1 MTVLSYLE
9 QDFEEHIEQHLLNS
23 GYHSRLPSEYDKE
36 QCLIPAEVIKFIQT
50 SQSREYEKL
59 QTQLGTDTD
68 SKIIYRLSND
78 LAKLGALHV
87 LRKGFKTRGCHFKM
101 AYFKPASGMNPEA
114 QVFYYQ
120 NHFSIVR
127 QLKYSKKNEN
137 SLDMGIFL
145 NGIPIITAEIK
156 NSLTGQFVEEA
167 IKQYKG
173 DRDPK
178 EPLFKFKL
186 CLVHFAIGSEKVFMT
201 TRLQEDST
209 RFLPFNRDTE
219 NPINPMGHQTAYLWE
234 DILQPDTLLD
244 IIHNY
249 LHVQKISEKY
259 YDKES
264 GSIKERE
271 YEVFI
276 FPRYHQLDAVRK
288 ILSAIREEGVSHDY
302 LIQHSAGSGKSNSI
316 AWLAHQLASFYQKP
330 TDTDRLFD
338 TIVVVTDRKVLDKQ
352 LQNTI
357 KQFEQVQG
365 VVKPIDK
372 NSVQLKEALEKGKD
386 IIITTLQ
393 KFPVVSKSMTD
404 LKGKRF
410 AVIIDEA
417 HSSQTGEAS
426 KHLKKVLTASLE
438 DAEKEDHVEFDL
450 EDEIIKEI
458 NFRGKQPHISYFAF
472 TATPKG
478 KTLELF
484 GRKDPGGQFKA
495 FHIYSMRQAI
505 EEKFILDVLE
515 NYTTFKRYFKLAK
528 KVEGDK
534 EYEKKKA
541 LRLLMSYVDLHPHEI
556 DMKTRIMLEHFMDK
570 TVLAIEGKG
579 RAMVVTRSRLHAVRF
594 YFSFKKIMSEKGLT
608 FKPLVAFSGTVKDP
622 DTGEEHTETSLNG
635 ISSSQ
640 IVNAFKTPT
649 YRILI
654 VANKFQTGFDEPLL
668 HTMYVDKKL
677 GGVNAVQTL
686 TRLNRT
692 ARGKT
697 NPLILDFVNE
707 VDEIKTA
714 FQDYYQATFLEE
726 ETDPD
731 KLHDL
736 QSELEGYGL
745 FTMAEV
751 DAFAEIFFN
760 FAIPK
765 ERFQPILNVV
775 VKRWQALPDDNQRE
789 DFRSALQSY
798 YRLYSYISQII
809 TFKDVELEKLYV
821 FVRNLNR
828 KLPKRKGQL
837 PYEIIDAID
846 LDSFR
851 IQETFH
857 EYGITLE
864 KTDGETKGIKLGNP
878 QHTPDEKDLL
888 SNIVQALND
897 TFGIELTEDD
907 KIDVGRV
914 AEKYFNHEGLK
925 AVMASN
931 NTLEN
936 MRYKSDKVVDEVLLN
951 FVDTKLELYKKLSE
965 AKVNEMLKSK
975 WFEGILR
982 ESLATGHNEPSQVRQ
997 QVHLLHQI
1005 SQ

>member
-1 MTVLSYLE
+1 MTSLSYLE
-9 QDFEEHIEQHLLNS
+9 QDFEEHIEQHLLSS

-50 SQSREYEKL
+50 SQSKEYEKL
-59 QTQLGTDTD
+59 QIQLGADTD

-78 LAKLGALHV
+78 LVKLGALHV

-114 QVFYYQ
+114 QVFYDQ
-120 NHFSIVR
+120 NRFSIVR
-127 QLKYSKKNEN
+127 QLKYSTKNEN

-145 NGIPIITAEIK
+145 NGIPIITAELK
-156 NSLTGQFVEEA
+156 NSLTGQFVEDA
-167 IKQYKG
+167 VKQYKS

-178 EPLFKFKL
+178 EPLFKFKR
-186 CLVHFAIGSEKVFMT
+186 CLVHFAIGSEKVFMA

-209 RFLPFNRDTE
+209 RFLPFNRETE

-249 LHVQKISEKY
+249 LHVQHNTEKY

-316 AWLAHQLASFYQKP
+316 AWLAHQLASFYQKA

-338 TIVVVTDRKVLDKQ
+338 TIVVVTDRRVLDKQ

-372 NSVQLKEALEKGKD
+372 NSAQLKDALEKGKD

-393 KFPVVSKSMTD
+393 KFPVISESMTG

-438 DAEKEDHVEFDL
+438 DAEKEDQTEFDL
-450 EDEIIKEI
+450 EDEINKEI

-484 GRKDPGGQFKA
+484 GRKDPLDGHFKA

-528 KVEGDK
+528 TVEGDK

-556 DMKTRIMLEHFMDK
+556 DMKTRIMLEHFMEK
-570 TVLAIEGKG
+570 TVSAIEGKG

-594 YFSFKKIMSEKGLT
+594 YLSFMKILSEKGLT

-640 IVNAFKTPT
+640 IVNAFKTPA
-649 YRILI
+649 YRLLI

-707 VDEIKTA
+707 VDEIRTA

-745 FTMAEV
+745 FTTADV

-760 FAIPK
+760 SAIPM
-765 ERFQPILNVV
+765 ERFQPILNAV
-775 VKRWQALPDDNQRE
+775 VKRWQAIPDDNQRE

-798 YRLYSYISQII
+798 FRLYSYISQII

-851 IQETFH
+851 IQKTFN
-857 EYGITLE
+857 EPITLE
-864 KTDGETKGIKLGNP
+864 KTDGEVKGINIGVPL
-878 QHTPDEKDLL
+878 HTPDEKDLL
-888 SNIVQALND
+888 SNIVQTLND
-897 TFGIELTEDD
+897 AYGIELTEDD

-925 AVMASN
+925 AVMSSN

-936 MRYKSDKVVDEVLLN
+936 MRYKSDNVVDEVLLD
-951 FVDTKLELYKKLSE
+951 FVHTKLELYKKLSE

-975 WFEGILR
+975 WFEGIIR
-982 ESLATGHNEPSQVRQ
+982 ETQAAGHNELSRAQ
-997 QVHLLHQI
+997 Q
-1005 SQ
+1005 

>member
-1 MTVLSYLE
+1 MT
-9 QDFEEHIEQHLLNS
+9 LL
-23 GYHSRLPSEYDKE
+23 
-36 QCLIPAEVIKFIQT
+36 
-50 SQSREYEKL
+50 
-59 QTQLGTDTD
+59 
-68 SKIIYRLSND
+68 
-78 LAKLGALHV
+78 
-87 LRKGFKTRGCHFKM
+87 KGFKTRGCHFKM

-417 HSSQTGEAS
+417 HSSQAM
-426 KHLKKVLTASLE
+426 
-438 DAEKEDHVEFDL
+438 EFDFPDPA
-450 EDEIIKEI
+450 ECWIK
-458 NFRGKQPHISYFAF
+458 
-472 TATPKG
+472 
-478 KTLELF
+478 
-484 GRKDPGGQFKA
+484 
-495 FHIYSMRQAI
+495 
-505 EEKFILDVLE
+505 
-515 NYTTFKRYFKLAK
+515 
-528 KVEGDK
+528 
-534 EYEKKKA
+534 
-541 LRLLMSYVDLHPHEI
+541 
-556 DMKTRIMLEHFMDK
+556 
-570 TVLAIEGKG
+570 
-579 RAMVVTRSRLHAVRF
+579 
-594 YFSFKKIMSEKGLT
+594 
-608 FKPLVAFSGTVKDP
+608 
-622 DTGEEHTETSLNG
+622 
-635 ISSSQ
+635 
-640 IVNAFKTPT
+640 
-649 YRILI
+649 
-654 VANKFQTGFDEPLL
+654 
-668 HTMYVDKKL
+668 
-677 GGVNAVQTL
+677 
-686 TRLNRT
+686 
-692 ARGKT
+692 
-697 NPLILDFVNE
+697 
-707 VDEIKTA
+707 
-714 FQDYYQATFLEE
+714 
-726 ETDPD
+726 
-731 KLHDL
+731 
-736 QSELEGYGL
+736 
-745 FTMAEV
+745 
-751 DAFAEIFFN
+751 
-760 FAIPK
+760 
-765 ERFQPILNVV
+765 
-775 VKRWQALPDDNQRE
+775 
-789 DFRSALQSY
+789 
-798 YRLYSYISQII
+798 
-809 TFKDVELEKLYV
+809 
-821 FVRNLNR
+821 
-828 KLPKRKGQL
+828 
-837 PYEIIDAID
+837 
-846 LDSFR
+846 
-851 IQETFH
+851 
-857 EYGITLE
+857 
-864 KTDGETKGIKLGNP
+864 
-878 QHTPDEKDLL
+878 
-888 SNIVQALND
+888 
-897 TFGIELTEDD
+897 
-907 KIDVGRV
+907 
-914 AEKYFNHEGLK
+914 
-925 AVMASN
+925 
-931 NTLEN
+931 
-936 MRYKSDKVVDEVLLN
+936 
-951 FVDTKLELYKKLSE
+951 
-965 AKVNEMLKSK
+965 
-975 WFEGILR
+975 
-982 ESLATGHNEPSQVRQ
+982 
-997 QVHLLHQI
+997 
-1005 SQ
+1005 